1 MHRLAVLLP
10 LRTNLACSPHKA
22 RTLWPG
28 IVLRTFSDCIFFD
41 HIQLTFHLFMGNT
54 WVTPAANGFKPIP
67 IESKQCGFNSSVA
80 FRKAE

>member
-28 IVLRTFSDCIFFD
+28 IVLRTFSDCIFFFFFFFD
-41 HIQLTFHLFMGNT
+41 RIQLTFSSIHGKYMGYT
-54 WVTPAANGFKPIP
+54 RCKRIQAH
-67 IESKQCGFNSSVA
+67 SH
-80 FRKAE
+80 